1 MTSEAGNDVMK
12 SPPEKSARGFF
23 VRSGIR
29 EKAHGQK
36 TGVPVFLPS
45 REDAVPE
52 RFVMRHASEE
62 RMEKPRHGCLR
73 RARVSARDAAR
84 AFLKERRLFCPA
96 GRKKGSN
103 CGGNVLQQGLLSS
116 LWPGPFGEKRA
127 FRLVCAAPEPFRSV
141 LSPQHDER
149 SGSFPVPDFFRQG
162 PVPEPGIA
170 RNVLSCS
177 SA

>member
-36 TGVPVFLPS
+36 TGVPVFLSS

-52 RFVMRHASEE
+52 RSVMRHAPEE
-62 RMEKPRHGCLR
+62 RREKPRHGCLR
-73 RARVSARDAAR
+73 RARVSARDAAG

-96 GRKKGSN
+96 GRKKVRTAAETCCNKGS
-103 CGGNVLQQGLLSS
+103 CRPYGLARS
-116 LWPGPFGEKRA
+116 GKRGL
-127 FRLVCAAPEPFRSV
+127 FDLFVRPRSRSV
-141 LSPQHDER
+141 VFCLR
-149 SGSFPVPDFFRQG
+149 SMMKEAGAFLCRTFSGRGLFR
-162 PVPEPGIA
+162 
-170 RNVLSCS
+170 NL
-177 SA
+177 